1 MSGFPF
7 VTHPKSLERHIDT
20 LRKNIFWGKIY
31 RNQIRRTNR
40 CMSNKGKYKTLS
52 GKHADS
58 NKQVILE
65 TWDIQEQKL
74 KTSHLGLPDFLNRHF
89 TIKKTT
95 GENRSD

>member
-1 MSGFPF
+1 
-7 VTHPKSLERHIDT
+7 
-20 LRKNIFWGKIY
+20 
-31 RNQIRRTNR
+31 
-40 CMSNKGKYKTLS
+40 MSNKGKYKTLS

-89 TIKKTT
+89 TIKKNT
-95 GENRSD
+95 GDNTENSEANAR

>member
-1 MSGFPF
+1 MITRLLNDRYSHDLF
-7 VTHPKSLERHIDT
+7 THNDYIDPQ
-20 LRKNIFWGKIY
+20 KE
-31 RNQIRRTNR
+31 TNR
-40 CMSNKGKYKTLS
+40 YMSNKGKYKTLS

-74 KTSHLGLPDFLNRHF
+74 KTSHLGLPDFLNRYF

-95 GENRSD
+95 IEKRSY

>member
-1 MSGFPF
+1 
-7 VTHPKSLERHIDT
+7 
-20 LRKNIFWGKIY
+20 
-31 RNQIRRTNR
+31 
-40 CMSNKGKYKTLS
+40 MSNKGKYKTLS

-89 TIKKTT
+89 TIKTDTT
-95 GENRSD
+95 DNTENPGANAQ